1 MQYPLVLNSFHN
13 NLTLWIPNPELI
25 KPTYDALC
33 LESSSTLFP
42 FWAKLWPSSLAL
54 TLFLQKNIELVKN
67 KKIVEVG
74 AGIGLPSFSIASEA
88 AEITITDYSADAV
101 DLMQKNIAHLGFKNI
116 EAVFADW
123 NFFPEAIHAE
133 IVLLSDTNYA
143 PSNFQSLIKLIE
155 RYIKKGATIILATPE
170 RITAS
175 PFIEQLH
182 PFIIEKELIAITYNE
197 ALVTVGLFVLK

>member
-1 MQYPLVLNSFHN
+1 MQYPLVLNKFHN

-101 DLMQKNIAHLGFKNI
+101 ELMQKNIAYCGNQKI
-116 EAVFADW
+116 SAICADW
-123 NFFPEAIHAE
+123 NFFPDYIDAE
-133 IVLLSDTNYA
+133 VLLLSDTNYA
-143 PSNFQSLIKLIE
+143 PSNFQSLKKLIE
-155 RYIKKGATIILATPE
+155 HFINKGATIIIATPE

-175 PFIEQLH
+175 PFIEQLY
-182 PFIIEKELIAITYNE
+182 PFIIQKELIDITYNE
-197 ALVTVGLFVLK
+197 ELVTVGLFVLK